1 MNMKKLNVQ
10 RDLDSRARMAET
22 PILPVLPEPIVEPI
36 NANAHAESQ
45 ESKECTDDQSTPWR
59 KGKRRKEDGRPRGT
73 FKRYK
78 FEETKLGFMLKYETP
93 VVYGILMNTLIWTSS
108 QEPSTELIEVV
119 CRASRDSSFKKPK
132 FRRYLKEYARYGLY
146 CHRPKRMTPEL
157 ETYYAHIRKVKKDK
171 FIYRNREKIGL
182 IKKAL

>member
-1 MNMKKLNVQ
+1 MPKAKKVKNV
-10 RDLDSRARMAET
+10 RITKA
-22 PILPVLPEPIVEPI
+22 P
-36 NANAHAESQ
+36 
-45 ESKECTDDQSTPWR
+45 PWR

-93 VVYGILMNTLIWTSS
+93 VVYGILMNTLIRTSS

-157 ETYYAHIRKVKKDK
+157 EAYYAHIRKVKKDK
-171 FIYRNREKIGL
+171 FIYRNREKIEQ
-182 IKKAL
+182 IKQM

>member
-1 MNMKKLNVQ
+1 MPKAKKVKNV
-10 RDLDSRARMAET
+10 RITKAA
-22 PILPVLPEPIVEPI
+22 PY
-36 NANAHAESQ
+36 
-45 ESKECTDDQSTPWR
+45 R

-93 VVYGILMNTLIWTSS
+93 VVYGILMNTLIRTSS